1 MSYINRY
8 LDILPLLE
16 KGTVFLFGPRQTGKS
31 TYIRHEI
38 LPIAVKSYSLLDHG
52 LLHRFKAD
60 PTRLRQEVEAQGWN
74 DCVIIIDEVQKCP
87 ELLDEVHHL
96 IEERRI
102 RFLLTGSSAR
112 SLKRSGVNLLGGR
125 GRDRAFHPFVYH
137 ELVVSGFSLDRA
149 MRNGLIPNHYF
160 ADDADDLLQ
169 SYVSRY
175 LAEEIIAEGAS
186 RNIPAFAR
194 FLEVAAACNSQQ
206 LDYTSVAS
214 DAGVSRQTVQNYF
227 QILKDTLLG
236 YELPA
241 WVGGTKRKAMTTP
254 KFYFFDMGVVRS
266 LLRLESISEASKDFG
281 DFFEHFLFLELRAW
295 IDYTKPSRTL
305 HYWRS
310 TSAFEVDFILDG
322 RIAIEVKSTQQASP
336 KHFKGLKALQE
347 ESGFE
352 KYILVCRE
360 KEKRLV
366 DGIYIYPWEIFLKE
380 LWGGIIL
387 SKVSP
392 KS

>member
-1 MSYINRY
+1 MSMIYIPRY
-8 LDILPLLE
+8 LKIAPLLS

-38 LPIAVKSYSLLDHG
+38 LPIAVKTYSLLDHG

-60 PTRLRQEVEAQGWN
+60 PTRLRQEVEAEGWR
-74 DCVIIIDEVQKCP
+74 DCVIVIDEVQKCP

-96 IEERRI
+96 IEERGI

-112 SLKRSGVNLLGGR
+112 SLKRTGVNLLGGR
-125 GRDRAFHPFVYH
+125 GRDRAFHPFVYQ
-137 ELVVSGFSLDRA
+137 ELIDSGFSLNQA
-149 MRNGLIPNHYF
+149 MKNGLIPNHYF

-175 LAEEIIAEGAS
+175 LADEIIAEGAS
-186 RNIPAFAR
+186 RNIPAFSR

-241 WVGGTKRKAMTTP
+241 WVGSTKRKAMATP
-254 KFYFFDMGVVRS
+254 KFYFFDMGVVRA
-266 LLRLESISEASKDFG
+266 LRRLESISEASKDFG

-295 IDYTKPSRTL
+295 IDYTMPSRTL

-310 TSAFEVDFILDG
+310 TSTFEVDFILDSK
-322 RIAIEVKSTQQASP
+322 IAIEVKSTQQVSQ

-347 ESGFE
+347 EGAFE

-366 DGIYIYPWEIFLKE
+366 DGLYIYPWEVFLKE
-380 LWGGIIL
+380 LWDGKFL
-387 SKVSP
+387 SR
-392 KS
+392 